1 MQWEDII
8 RVILSY
14 WPKLVLYSLIF
25 LPFFFH
31 GFSHN
36 LVFRHYED
44 THYIF
49 LIYMGKFRRITS
61 HYFIIPLP
69 TIFFKQTDES
79 GLNASFRFHPFF
91 INRGFIF
98 YNSYILQ
105 TTTSKKFFRHPTT
118 NSVIAFCMLIHRYPT
133 KRISLDWAE
142 PTNLSLISLL
152 VGHTKN
158 QSSRAS
164 NWILLI
170 KSFSLLTFD

>member
-1 MQWEDII
+1 
-8 RVILSY
+8 
-14 WPKLVLYSLIF
+14 
-25 LPFFFH
+25 
-31 GFSHN
+31 
-36 LVFRHYED
+36 
-44 THYIF
+44 
-49 LIYMGKFRRITS
+49 MGKFRRITS